1 MLRGCDSVFRFR
13 DFAGRGFPYR
23 HIDRPYLDRVLERF
37 RGVITQVPP
46 AYSAIRVDGDRAYK
60 KARKGNEIEMP
71 ARQVVV
77 NELEVIDFNL
87 PDLTL
92 RINCSKGTYIRSLAN
107 DIGQACESGAYLAG
121 LRRTKIGSFQVE
133 DANKMED
140 LVAFLQTKL

>member
-1 MLRGCDSVFRFR
+1 
-13 DFAGRGFPYR
+13 
-23 HIDRPYLDRVLERF
+23 
-37 RGVITQVPP
+37 
-46 AYSAIRVDGDRAYK
+46 
-60 KARKGNEIEMP
+60 MP

-133 DANKMED
+133 DANKNGGFGC
-140 LVAFLQTKL
+140 VFTNKVVTCAVY